1 MDDVEPPEKPLIDVG
16 PALGEAGHEVEFLGY
31 EGVAD
36 NAPVL
41 HDAGAV
47 DERTDEDPEDRI
59 LRNIATRGVNGV
71 T

>member
-1 MDDVEPPEKPLIDVG
+1 MDDAESFEKPLIDVS
-16 PALGEAGHEVEFLGY
+16 PAVGEAGHEVELLGY
-31 EGVAD
+31 EDDPD

-41 HDAGAV
+41 QDAGAV
-47 DERTDEDPEDRI
+47 DERTDEDPEDTI